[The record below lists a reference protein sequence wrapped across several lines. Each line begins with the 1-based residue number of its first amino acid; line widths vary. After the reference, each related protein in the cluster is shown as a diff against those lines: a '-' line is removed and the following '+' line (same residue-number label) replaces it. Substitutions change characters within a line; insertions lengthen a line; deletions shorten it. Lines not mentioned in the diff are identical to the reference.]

1 MLRSP
6 WFCRQVITVFA
17 MKIIIDKGGTYPL
30 PLLLAKRYGET
41 KETFIHALLVLEDAI
56 WVATNKGV
64 GRWTRSTGDYV
75 RYTTAHGLASNE
87 VSGVGR
93 RDDGALWVSTYDNG
107 LCALSRNGHWTYFT
121 ENDPF
126 DSKRIQALCHTADDS
141 LWMSTPES
149 VYQLDPQGAWRRHE
163 FAGVVN
169 IYQSRDG
176 VLWFGLFENGV
187 MRLARD
193 GALTH
198 FNQADRL
205 GDGITVYAIYQTDDD
220 ALWFGGYESG
230 VRRLDTDGHWA
241 PVLEGDIDWYGVTSI
256 GQEAD
261 GTMWFGRFD
270 RLLCLDNDGT
280 WRQINLV
287 DEQGKASAL
296 PSVKIQRVDDA
307 LWVGLWGEAI
317 LQITQDDEV
326 ICYLTNDQL

>member
-1 MLRSP
+1 
-6 WFCRQVITVFA
+6 
-17 MKIIIDKGGTYPL
+17 MKIIIDKEDASPI
-30 PLLLAKRYGET
+30 PFLLLQRHGHT
-41 KETFIHALLVLEDAI
+41 KDTVVHALLVLEDAI
-56 WVATNKGV
+56 WVATNKGI
-64 GRWTRSTGDYV
+64 GRWNRSTGDYV

-93 RDDGALWVSTYDNG
+93 RNDGALWVSTYDNG

-141 LWMSTPES
+141 LWMSTLGS

-176 VLWFGLFENGV
+176 ALWFGLFENGV

-198 FNQADRL
+198 FDQADML
-205 GDGITVYAIYQTDDD
+205 GDGITVYAIYQAADD

-241 PVLEGDIDWYGVTSI
+241 PVLEGDTDWYGVTSI
-256 GQEAD
+256 GQEGD
-261 GTMWFGRFD
+261 GTIWFGRFD

-280 WRQINLV
+280 WRQISLF

-296 PSVKIQRVDDA
+296 PGVKIQRVGDT
-307 LWVGLWGEAI
+307 LWVGVWGEAI
-317 LQITQDDEV
+317 LEVTQDDAV
-326 ICYLTNDQL
+326 ICYLSDEQL